1 MTTPHRTL
9 QMALDALDAITDD
22 VDGTGLNTMPSFDKA
37 IDAITALREA
47 LAADH
52 LRDVAEKAAPAAP
65 VPDGWV
71 MVPRGLLRR
80 LIAEAL
86 TFDPSLQDKEAI
98 EQAKQLAASPAA
110 PAAPPAAPAPAVPLQ
125 GGMDNNELLA
135 AWQKKLPGKVPEGQ
149 ELNAF
154 AVGTEVG
161 FEHAQRLERMDWDR
175 VHHVLAKHGR
185 HPGRT
190 DDHLADVIDKALS
203 AAPVVPL
210 TDEQI
215 DKILERE
222 RMKWATSPP
231 TYEFAASFARAI
243 EAAHGITGGKP

>member
-9 QMALDALDAITDD
+9 REAAQMALDALEPISAFGRVGTKD
-22 VDGTGLNTMPSFDKA
+22 VEQAKLQQ
-37 IDAITALREA
+37 AITALREA
-47 LAADH
+47 LTAPEPEPVARCILDNGDEMGSVEWLVRPRSIRLDH
-52 LRDVAEKAAPAAP
+52 
-65 VPDGWV
+65 GS
-71 MVPRGLLRR
+71 LLY
-80 LIAEAL
+80 
-86 TFDPSLQDKEAI
+86 
-98 EQAKQLAASPAA
+98 
-110 PAAPPAAPAPAVPLQ
+110 AAPPAAPAPAVPLQ
-125 GGMDNNELLA
+125 GGLDNNELLA

-175 VHHVLAKHGR
+175 VHHVLAKHGK

>member
-47 LAADH
+47 LAAPEPELVAH
-52 LRDVAEKAAPAAP
+52 LVRFRTARTAAAMTRDNSGPCTDWGPWCAMMPHEVQMQKGTTL
-65 VPDGWV
+65 PDC
-71 MVPRGLLRR
+71 MQTMPLY
-80 LIAEAL
+80 
-86 TFDPSLQDKEAI
+86 
-98 EQAKQLAASPAA
+98 
-110 PAAPPAAPAPAVPLQ
+110 AAPPAAPAPAVPLQ
-125 GGMDNNELLA
+125 GGLDNNELLA

-175 VHHVLAKHGR
+175 VHHVLAKHGK

-203 AAPVVPL
+203 AAPVPL

>member
-9 QMALDALDAITDD
+9 REAAQMALDALDAITDD

-47 LAADH
+47 LAAPEPGPVAWKHDCAA
-52 LRDVAEKAAPAAP
+52 LCTNDVELWIDACPHCGK
-65 VPDGWV
+65 
-71 MVPRGLLRR
+71 PR
-80 LIAEAL
+80 
-86 TFDPSLQDKEAI
+86 T
-98 EQAKQLAASPAA
+98 
-110 PAAPPAAPAPAVPLQ
+110 APPAAPAPAVPLQ
-125 GGMDNNELLA
+125 GGLDNNELLA

-175 VHHVLAKHGR
+175 VHHVLAKHGK